1 MQMDLKNVGW
11 IMHRDEKLMT
21 VDIKTFSREE
31 LEMAYENLRKI
42 SAMKTEF
49 IKKIIN
55 SAVKRLPS

>member
-1 MQMDLKNVGW
+1 MK
-11 IMHRDEKLMT
+11 RDEKIMT
-21 VDIKTFSREE
+21 VDIKTLSREE